1 MTRVAAT
8 VEVAAVV
15 TDQATACVVAAGVQ
29 NVSCRHSCS
38 VLRELPYVVVL
49 VANGGVAAQVSLS

>member
-15 TDQATACVVAAGVQ
+15 TDQATACVVAAGEQ
-29 NVSCRHSCS
+29 NVSCRHSS
-38 VLRELPYVVVL
+38 LVLRELVYFVVL
-49 VANGGVAAQVSLS
+49 VANRGVAAQVSLS